1 MRMAV
6 QRDAP
11 VSASPAA
18 RPPIQMKTRIGPV
31 DDPLEREADRVADAV
46 TSDRPVGTISGAPI
60 AAVQRKCAACAAD
73 EEKTLRRKPEGGSAA
88 ASIEAASTARAAT
101 AVSGSGMPLSPRERA
116 YFEPRFG
123 QDLSGIRLH
132 THGAA
137 AGAAAAIDARAYTWG
152 RDIAFARGEYRPDTE
167 AGLHLIAHELAH
179 TLQQEATPLVRRATY
194 GVGASP
200 PWTNATGAVVPQNE
214 RPQVDEAMAIIDD
227 VVARSGAFS
236 ACHDLFAEHC
246 PGGTSG
252 SLASVWRNATI
263 WRLTTPGLTANGK
276 GKVNGSDIAYSAAG
290 YDQGTEGLAG
300 TLLHE
305 VGHNCGI
312 TGTEHWRAAAIKNYC
327 INPQRNEISGSIG
340 GYLGGEDAILMLSY
354 RRFLGDLAYGRL
366 RFTLGADLNLVGSAR
381 EAGSIAPENERQPGE
396 FASAMG
402 GFQLRLGGWGGSRF
416 GGLALRAETGIGV
429 GRFAIRPA
437 SPDEAPS
444 TGIEA
449 GWVVQIGPRAEFLI
463 RSDSAHVRSF
473 SVAAV
478 YRMVEPLNGDARA
491 LHALMATF
499 EYRR

>member
-1 MRMAV
+1 M
-6 QRDAP
+6 P
-11 VSASPAA
+11 
-18 RPPIQMKTRIGPV
+18 RPPIQMKTRVGPV
-31 DDPLEREADRVADAV
+31 DDPLEREADRIADAV
-46 TSDRPVGTISGAPI
+46 VANKPLGQQGGVAPQT
-60 AAVQRKCAACAAD
+60 VQRKCAACEAD
-73 EEKTLRRKPEGGSAA
+73 EEATLRRTAATGDLTVAHAPAPAAEAALALGSAG
-88 ASIEAASTARAAT
+88 IPLTARQ
-101 AVSGSGMPLSPRERA
+101 RA

-132 THGAA
+132 THDTAA
-137 AGAAAAIDARAYTWG
+137 AAAAAIDARAYTWG
-152 RDIAFARGEYRPDTE
+152 RDIAFARGQYRPDTE
-167 AGLHLIAHELAH
+167 AGRHLIAHELAH
-179 TLQQEATPLVRRATY
+179 TLQQEATPAVRRATY

-200 PWTNATGAVVPQNE
+200 PWTNATGAVVPQAE

-227 VVARSGAFS
+227 VVRRPGAFS

-252 SLASVWRNATI
+252 SLASVWQNATI
-263 WRLTTPGLTANGK
+263 WRLTTPGLTAFGK
-276 GKVNGSDIAYSAAG
+276 GKINGSDIAYSAAG

-312 TGTEHWRAAAIKNYC
+312 TAGTDHWRAAAIKNYC
-327 INPQRNEISGSIG
+327 INPRRNEISGSIG
-340 GYLGGEDAILMLSY
+340 GYLGGEDAVLMLSY

-381 EAGSIAPENERQPGE
+381 ELGSVAPETQRQPGE

-463 RSDSAHVRSF
+463 RSDPAHVRSF

-478 YRMVEPLNGDARA
+478 YRMVEPLNGDAHA
-491 LHALMATF
+491 LHALMASF